1 MQKNKVVDSKQKMCY
16 CHFMKSKIIIS
27 IVAAY
32 STCFAG
38 MNKDTS
44 KDVQKEV
51 SPLLSIDEEHPIG
64 DDTGK
69 VNPNLI
75 IGLKTKDIIKIIL
88 QDKTILTGIV
98 TESQQINGDIVK
110 IFGEITNKKNSGFGF
125 ALTKAGIFAGAV
137 VFRDEDITYTL
148 QQNKEDGAYYLT
160 RQLKLQEKI

>member
-1 MQKNKVVDSKQKMCY
+1 
-16 CHFMKSKIIIS
+16 MKSKILIS

-44 KDVQKEV
+44 KDTPKEV
-51 SPLLSIDEEHPIG
+51 FPLLSLDENHPIG

-75 IGLKTKDIIKIIL
+75 IRLKAKDIVKIIL
-88 QDKTILTGIV
+88 QDKTVLTGIV
-98 TESQQINGDIVK
+98 TESQEINGDIVK

-125 ALTKAGIFAGAV
+125 ALTKAGVFAGAV

-148 QQNKEDGAYYLT
+148 QQNKEDGAYYLIK
-160 RQLKLQEKI
+160 QLKLQEKI